1 MSMDN
6 EEELA
11 MATKCTNISVRYSLS
26 GITAHNG
33 ALMSMLLLRVIY
45 VTIEAP

>member
-11 MATKCTNISVRYSLS
+11 MATNCTNISVRYSLS
-26 GITAHNG
+26 GITAHNA
-33 ALMSMLLLRVIY
+33 ALMPMLFVACDLCDH
-45 VTIEAP
+45 